1 MLIFATIGDGDSMLG
16 LDKRLQKLNKK
27 GISPIPYITDRCTV
41 TCNPVIEHSD
51 YMGQ

>member
-27 GISPIPYITDRCTV
+27 GIPLYRTPLTDV
-41 TCNPVIEHSD
+41 IAKPV
-51 YMGQ
+51 